1 MCGSVI
7 LEVPFPMLYCP
18 DEYKTQRICDEAI
31 DNCLAVIK
39 FIPD

>member
-7 LEVPFPMLYCP
+7 FEVPFTMLHCP
-18 DEYKTQRICDEAI
+18 DEYKTQRMCDEAI
-31 DNCLAVIK
+31 DNCIAAIK